1 MYNYN
6 LTFKSSIENDVL
18 EKSVSAAKERIKE
31 LKELRETLFK
41 Q

>member
-6 LTFKSSIENDVL
+6 STFKLSIKNDVL

-31 LKELRETLFK
+31 LKKLRETLSK
-41 Q
+41 